1 MRIVYMGTPDFAVN
15 PLHALAKAGYEVVGV
30 VTQPDKPKGRGKTML
45 PTPVKEEA
53 MKHGFPVFQPLKVRD
68 QEFLSILKEL
78 APDIIVVAAF
88 GQIIPKSI
96 LDMPKYGCINIHASL
111 LPKYR
116 GAAPIQQAVIDGEKE
131 SGVTIMRM
139 ATGLDTGDMIS
150 KIVVPLADDET
161 GGSLFD
167 KLAEAG
173 GRLLIDT
180 LPHIFDGTAVYEKQP
195 EESPTPYAGM
205 ITKQMGMMDFSKSAM
220 ELERLVRGLNPWP
233 SAFTYFNGKTLKVW
247 ESFVAGDD
255 ELLDCEA
262 KQTEPG
268 TVVKTDKKG
277 IYVACGDGVLV
288 LSAVQLEGKK
298 RMDADAFLRG
308 CRIEAGNRFTDKKE

>member
-1 MRIVYMGTPDFAVN
+1 MKIVYMGTPDFAVP
-15 PLHALAKAGYEVVGV
+15 PLEALVRSGYEVAAV
-30 VTQPDKPKGRGKTML
+30 VTQPDKPKGRGKTLM

-53 MKHGFPVFQPLKVRD
+53 MKHDIPVYQPLKVRD
-68 QEFLSILKEL
+68 PEFVEILENI

-88 GQIIPKSI
+88 GQIIPKKI

-150 KIVVPLADDET
+150 KVVVPIEAEET

-167 KLAEAG
+167 KLAQAG
-173 GRLLIDT
+173 AELLTET
-180 LPHIFDGTAVYEKQP
+180 LPSIENGTAVYEKQP
-195 EESPTPYAGM
+195 EESPTPYAAM
-205 ITKQMGMMDFSKSAM
+205 IDKKMGLMDFSKSAE

-233 SAFTYFNGKTLKVW
+233 SAYTFLNGKTLKVW
-247 ESFVAGDD
+247 KSTVEKTANSGETA
-255 ELLDCEA
+255 
-262 KQTEPG
+262 PG
-268 TVVKTDKKG
+268 TVTAVDKAG
-277 IYVACGDGVLV
+277 IHVACGEDTLV
-288 LSAVQLEGKK
+288 LCEVQLEGKK
-298 RMDADAFLRG
+298 RMETDAFLRG
-308 CRIEAGNRFTDKKE
+308 YQVDTGTVLTDHKE